1 MSIEGAKGSL
11 RVEREKTGRRRRK
24 GREGGKAGRVRER
37 EREREREQAQWGE
50 DKGTNVGASRG

>member
-37 EREREREQAQWGE
+37 EREREQAQWGE